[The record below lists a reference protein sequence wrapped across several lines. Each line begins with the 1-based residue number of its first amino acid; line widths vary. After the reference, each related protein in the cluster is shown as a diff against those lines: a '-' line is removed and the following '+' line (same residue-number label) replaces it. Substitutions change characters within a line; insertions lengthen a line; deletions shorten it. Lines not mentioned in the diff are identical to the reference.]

1 VEGSDAFREPE
12 KEPATVK
19 NDHIPPIEERP
30 FETLLV
36 ELGADKVLTISLNRP
51 DKLNSFNAKM
61 LEEFRAIWDAV
72 RLDDRIHAIV
82 LQAEGE
88 RAFCTGVDVTA
99 IPSETDNPWFEVDP
113 GVYLSPKLNKVWK
126 PVVCAVHGMAAGG
139 AFYWLNEADLIIASE
154 DATFFDPHVSYG
166 MTAALEPIGMT
177 RRMPLGEVLRI
188 ALVGLDERVGAEH
201 ASAIGLVDEV
211 VPLADLRE
219 TAHGFAARMAEKPP
233 AAIQGTVRA
242 IWESL
247 DVGRV
252 AALERGLAYT
262 QIGNPIGTAEVDRST
277 YARPKPV
284 IR

>member
-1 VEGSDAFREPE
+1 MSMADASAGARR
-12 KEPATVK
+12 T
-19 NDHIPPIEERP
+19 
-30 FETLLV
+30 FET
-36 ELGADKVLTISLNRP
+36 VLFEVAEDGVATISLNRP
-51 DKLNSFNAKM
+51 EVLNAFNATM
-61 LEEFRAIWDAV
+61 LEEFSAIWEAV
-72 RLDDRIHAIV
+72 KFDDRIRAVV

-99 IPSETDNPWFEVDP
+99 IPSASDNPWFEVDP
-113 GVYLSPKLNKVWK
+113 GQYLSPKLNRVWK
-126 PVVCAVHGMAAGG
+126 PLVCAVHGMAAGG

-177 RRMPLGEVLRI
+177 RRMGLGEVLRI
-188 ALVGLDERVGAEH
+188 ALVGLDERV
-201 ASAIGLVDEV
+201 SAQRAQAVGLVNEV
-211 VPLADLRE
+211 VARDELRSTARTFATALAR
-219 TAHGFAARMAEKPP
+219 KPP

-277 YARPKPV
+277 FQRPAPR